1 MYKLC
6 LFWSNLMGEY
16 TLTKKLSKHG
26 KQCILVIPS
35 YLTNVLKPSS
45 VVEVK
50 IKTLEVGE

>member
-1 MYKLC
+1 
-6 LFWSNLMGEY
+6 MGEY